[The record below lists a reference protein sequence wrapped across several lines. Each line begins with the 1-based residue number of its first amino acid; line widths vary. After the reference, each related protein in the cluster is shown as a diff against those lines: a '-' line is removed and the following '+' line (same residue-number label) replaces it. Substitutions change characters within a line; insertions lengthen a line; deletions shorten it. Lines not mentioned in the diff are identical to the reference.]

1 LSRAPAAWP
10 LAATLATAPSVYAA
24 PAAIINKQLAARGH
38 RTFATPGDMATAL
51 FDGSPKV
58 QTAMKV
64 IAAVVL
70 LGALAATL
78 AGVWQTL
85 RGERG
90 GLELTASGVFGVVG
104 LMAALT
110 VVM

>member
-1 LSRAPAAWP
+1 VTRGSGASL
-10 LAATLATAPSVYAA
+10 LAALAAACAWAA

-38 RTFATPGDMATAL
+38 RTFATPADMASAL
-51 FDGSPKV
+51 FDGSSKV
-58 QTAMKV
+58 QTAVQV
-64 IAAVVL
+64 IAAIVL
-70 LGALAATL
+70 LGAAAATL

-90 GLELTASGVFGVVG
+90 GLELTASGIFGVVG

>member
-1 LSRAPAAWP
+1 LSRAAAAWP
-10 LAATLATAPSVYAA
+10 LAAALVPAAVWAA

-38 RTFATPGDMATAL
+38 RTFATPGDMATTL
-51 FDGSPKV
+51 FHGSLRV
-58 QTAMKV
+58 QTAMQV
-64 IAAVVL
+64 IAAIVL

-78 AGVWQTL
+78 AGVWQTV

-90 GLELTASGVFGVVG
+90 GLELTASGIFGVVG
-104 LMAALT
+104 VMAALT

>member
-1 LSRAPAAWP
+1 LTRAPAAWL
-10 LAATLATAPSVYAA
+10 LAAALAAA
-24 PAAIINKQLAARGH
+24 SAWAVPAAIINKQLAARGH
-38 RTFATPGDMATAL
+38 RTFATPADMATAL
-51 FDGSPKV
+51 FDGSSKT
-58 QTAMKV
+58 QAAMQV
-64 IAAVVL
+64 IAAIVL
-70 LGALAATL
+70 LGAIAATL

-90 GLELTASGVFGVVG
+90 GLELTASGIFGVVG

>member
-1 LSRAPAAWP
+1 LSLAPGCWLVAAAV
-10 LAATLATAPSVYAA
+10 AATSAWAG
-24 PAAIINKQLAARGH
+24 PAAIINKTLAARGG
-38 RTFATPGDMATAL
+38 RTFGTPADMATAL
-51 FDGSPKV
+51 FDGSSKV
-58 QTAMKV
+58 ATVMQV
-64 IAAVVL
+64 IAAAVL
-70 LGALAATL
+70 LGALAALL

-90 GLELTASGVFGVVG
+90 GLELAASGVFGVVG

>member
-1 LSRAPAAWP
+1 VAA
-10 LAATLATAPSVYAA
+10 SVSAA
-24 PAAIINKQLAARGH
+24 PAAIVNKQLAARGH
-38 RTFATPGDMATAL
+38 RTFATPADMATAL
-51 FDGSPKV
+51 FGGSSKV
-58 QTAMKV
+58 ATAVQV

-90 GLELTASGVFGVVG
+90 GVEIAASGIFGVVG

>member
-1 LSRAPAAWP
+1 VAA
-10 LAATLATAPSVYAA
+10 SVSAA
-24 PAAIINKQLAARGH
+24 PAAIVNKQLAARGH
-38 RTFATPGDMATAL
+38 RTFATPADMATAL
-51 FDGSPKV
+51 FDGSSKV
-58 QTAMKV
+58 ATAVQV

-90 GLELTASGVFGVVG
+90 GVEIAASGIFGVVG